1 MIKKFLDENFLLTN
15 KTAQRLFYE
24 YAKDMPII
32 DYHNHLSP
40 EDVAIDR
47 KFENISKVWLYGDHY
62 KWRAMRANGVAE
74 AFITGDKTDREKFNA
89 WAATV
94 PYTLRNPLYHW
105 THLEL
110 QRYFDIHDILNADT
124 AEKIYDQTSEKLQ
137 SDGFGAR
144 GLLEHMNVAL
154 ICTTDDPVDNL
165 QFHRQIQDSN
175 QKLKVLPAFRPDK
188 AMHVDQTVEFNSYLD
203 VLGKAADISIT
214 HFTDYLNALKNRHD
228 YFVSNHC
235 KVSDHGLEEIYAEDY
250 TESEIKT
257 IFSAIRSGK
266 TLTVTE
272 IKKFKSAMLVQFAE
286 WDWEK
291 GFVQQYHLGAL
302 RNNNSRMMRQLGP
315 DTGWDSIGDFSQAK
329 ALAKFLDRLDGNN
342 KLAKTII
349 YNLNPSDNELF
360 ASMIGNFND
369 GSTAGKIQWGS
380 SWWFLD
386 QKDGMTKQINT
397 LSNMGLLSRFVGML
411 TDSRSFLSF
420 PRHEYFRRL
429 LCNLFGEEIEN
440 GELPADLNWVG
451 NVVQDIC
458 FRNARQYFNWD
469 I

>member
-1 MIKKFLDENFLLTN
+1 MKKFLDENFLLTN

-74 AFITGDKTDREKFNA
+74 AFITGDKMDREKFNA

-110 QRYFDIHDILNADT
+110 QRYFEIHDILNADT

-137 SDGFGAR
+137 ADGFGAR